1 MRITRDLGFAFA
13 PDGVVID
20 PETGDQ
26 SERASAAASA
36 WLDRNV
42 DPDPDRDCCGG
53 RRAAGCPGL
62 QVFTSDTYGEQLE
75 RCDEC
80 ARFASDDE
88 ALAHV
93 FALGAPRWVTR
104 RTNTDP
110 GSVRSES
117 IRVFEGTPSAAAW
130 SALLDLCAELER
142 IGARTGT
149 ASLTASPMRPDPAK
163 GIRGTWI
170 VVMTRRDPQ
179 WVRGFVGGFLHR
191 WGLEH

>member
-1 MRITRDLGFAFA
+1 MRITSDLGFAFA

-20 PETGDQ
+20 PETGEQ
-26 SERASAAASA
+26 SERASAAASS
-36 WLDRNV
+36 WIQRNV
-42 DPDPDRDCCGG
+42 DPVPDRNCCGG

-80 ARFASDDE
+80 GRFASDDE

-93 FALGAPRWVTR
+93 LALGAPRWVT
-104 RTNTDP
+104 DP
-110 GSVRSES
+110 GWVFVRSES
-117 IRVFEGTPSAAAW
+117 IRVFEGAPSAAAW
-130 SALLDLCAELER
+130 SALVELCAELER
-142 IGARTGT
+142 IGARAGM

-170 VVMTRRDPQ
+170 IVTTRRDPQ